1 MKINKKGDKIILN
14 ADDIMQSSVEEIDI
28 KSLHDDR
35 NPKLSKLNGSHGKQI
50 KIRAGI

>member
-28 KSLHDDR
+28 KRLHDDR
-35 NPKLSKLNGSHGKQI
+35 NPKLSNGSHEKQI

>member
-1 MKINKKGDKIILN
+1 MKINKKGDKIIPN
-14 ADDIMQSSVEEIDI
+14 ADGISQGNVEEIDM

-35 NPKLSKLNGSHGKQI
+35 NPKLSNGSHEKQI